1 MPPSFFA
8 VIHDLLRLLLSLVK
22 LIAELARM
30 GLLVDCPNQRVHD
43 QDGVGYALRQTAEV
57 ADEYR
62 QQTAANA
69 EDDLALQG

>member
-1 MPPSFFA
+1 
-8 VIHDLLRLLLSLVK
+8 
-22 LIAELARM
+22 M

-43 QDGVGYALRQTAEV
+43 QNGVGYALRQTAEV

-69 EDDLALQG
+69 EDDLALRGNRW